1 MSQTTTET
9 EAAAQAEAAVQA
21 GYKSDALDE
30 LLEDNLFKRKKAA
43 LPNTEESL
51 VDQALKAKVNEKEL
65 LGET

>member
-9 EAAAQAEAAVQA
+9 EAAAQTEAAVQA

>member
-1 MSQTTTET
+1 MSQTTTEA